1 MISRDHHHHHH
12 HQDPLDT
19 TNSHHMKSSSTA
31 APSPVPVTL
40 SQSSWLEVRLFYVRI
55 APCLVDDVPD
65 SLTLRHP
72 RRETGASLEVNGAHI
87 PSSQTASLKLRRD
100 RVDRESSEV
109 TYVSTETVRVAGYVD
124 IEVYDGDEMVL
135 CGNLDRIEGAWDHNG
150 TVSDAKTG
158 WGMDCYIAMGNGNNG
173 SSSSYSCSAF
183 LTPKLGVSSPS
194 VEVYIAGCCGG
205 VPVILTKTIQ
215 ASPRR
220 KVARHVTLDSIPE
233 GEEVDNEQDVVTTS
247 ADGFTQQQRKLQS
260 MEESQVDDDYNDES
274 EMKIGH
280 QSYYSYPE
288 EGMYVDE
295 DGQLSW
301 FNAGVRVGVGIGL
314 GMCLGVGIGV
324 GLLMRSYQATTS
336 NLRRRFF

>member
-1 MISRDHHHHHH
+1 
-12 HQDPLDT
+12 
-19 TNSHHMKSSSTA
+19 MKSSSSV
-31 APSPVPVTL
+31 APASITL

-55 APCLVDDVPD
+55 APCVVDSVPD

-72 RRETGASLEVNGAHI
+72 RRETGASLEVNGVRI
-87 PSSQTASLKLRRD
+87 PSPQTASLKLRRD
-100 RVDRESSEV
+100 RVDLESSEA

-124 IEVYDGDEMVL
+124 LEVYDGEDMVL
-135 CGNLDRIEGAWDHNG
+135 SGNLDRIEGAWSNNG
-150 TVSDAKTG
+150 TVSDPKTG
-158 WGMDCYIAMGNGNNG
+158 WGLDCYMAMGGNG
-173 SSSSYSCSAF
+173 SSSSSYSAF
-183 LTPKLGVSSPS
+183 SRPKLG

-233 GEEVDNEQDVVTTS
+233 DDEVYKDHDVDVVATG
-247 ADGFTQQQRKLQS
+247 DGRKLHI
-260 MEESQVDDDYNDES
+260 MKESQVDDES
-274 EMKIGH
+274 EMKMGD
-280 QSYYSYPE
+280 SYYYYP

-336 NLRRRFF
+336 NLRRRFL